1 MPSDTCCRSVCC
13 IADDEP
19 LESCRQ
25 PFVPDTPGTDEIIA
39 ASSGEVDDAEQQAA
53 QLAADELL
61 LPAEHWEVPNVAP
74 LLRGP
79 TYTDDKCKQPAEGSL
94 FTCFA
99 GHVIELDEGAAHIP
113 GASSAMIAGGAL
125 MPPSWAKSVL
135 TMYFMNPAPPRSRA
149 TRSPNA
155 HALLVHFACAD
166 RWSEGTRGGP
176 SARLLREMWCGDAAT
191 ALSRIKLLAG
201 VRNGPSVLR
210 AALAYMRLDDRRP
223 MLLCRQCETSLHRA
237 SILRPFAKGANDRIE
252 HVEVAFDIESMWLGT
267 KVYKN
272 SFSAVGSM
280 ECASPETPEPPWSPA
295 QFDLPPVYIY
305 EHPASPCPLPGRISL
320 TFVLEGRSGAELP
333 EEQLGAVTL
342 RGLAPQKTA
351 RAPPAAWPAS
361 PTDCPGQTFGPF
373 PTAEIDAAIALSVAT
388 GSKKARDGE
397 PSESAAIE

>member
-1 MPSDTCCRSVCC
+1 VSQSAFFRKRGRMPSDTCCRSVCC

-280 ECASPETPEPPWSPA
+280 E
-295 QFDLPPVYIY
+295 
-305 EHPASPCPLPGRISL
+305 ISL

>member
-1 MPSDTCCRSVCC
+1 
-13 IADDEP
+13 
-19 LESCRQ
+19 
-25 PFVPDTPGTDEIIA
+25 
-39 ASSGEVDDAEQQAA
+39 
-53 QLAADELL
+53 
-61 LPAEHWEVPNVAP
+61 
-74 LLRGP
+74 
-79 TYTDDKCKQPAEGSL
+79 
-94 FTCFA
+94 
-99 GHVIELDEGAAHIP
+99 
-113 GASSAMIAGGAL
+113 

-280 ECASPETPEPPWSPA
+280 E
-295 QFDLPPVYIY
+295 
-305 EHPASPCPLPGRISL
+305 ISL